1 MLNINFGLLEQ
12 VWEKAGSIPGMDPA
26 LFRQDEQGGVIRK
39 SEFNNE
45 SSIYGWCFHHL
56 KPVWEGGGSELCNV
70 TPLNC
75 TNKIMTLAGCLDRWQ
90 QESEIWD

>member
-1 MLNINFGLLEQ
+1 MINFKLGLLEQ
-12 VWEKAGSIPGMDPA
+12 VWEKAALIPGMDPS
-26 LFRQDEQGGVIRK
+26 LVRRDEQGALIRK

-56 KPVWEGGGSELCNV
+56 KPVWEGGSNDLGNV

-75 TNKIMTLAGCLDRWQ
+75 TNKIITLVGCLNQWHK
-90 QESEIWD
+90 ESDVWD